1 MKNIVIT
8 GGFGFIGKKLTDHFL
23 INNINVIIL
32 EHPEAIKPDSFPDV
46 EVLPFDILW
55 EEKGDFPVIK
65 NCDALLHLAAQS
77 SGPRSFSIPE
87 IDIKLNVLGTLNT
100 TNLCLKNNI
109 EKILFASSFVVY
121 GDHPEKESL
130 DENTCCQPKS
140 VYAGSKLAAE
150 HLLKNYAGPKGIHW
164 NSLRM
169 FNVYGPG
176 QDITKPDQGVVGI
189 FLNMLL
195 KSDTIDI
202 KGSLDRFRDLV
213 FIDDIIS
220 AWSLCLEK
228 GVRNKAYNIG
238 SGRKT
243 TYHDLILKIAEILG
257 KKDRLN
263 INELEGT
270 PGDLMGCFAD
280 TQLAKLDFGFESK
293 VDIHSGLEKM
303 INSVLNRF

>member
-8 GGFGFIGKKLTDHFL
+8 GGFGFIGKKLTDHL
-23 INNINVIIL
+23 INNNNVIIL
-32 EHPEAIKPDSFPDV
+32 EHPDAIKPDSFPDV
-46 EVLPFDILW
+46 EVLPFDILS
-55 EEKGDFPVIK
+55 EDKNKFPGIE
-65 NCDALLHLAAQS
+65 NCDALIHLAAQS

-100 TNLCLKNNI
+100 INLCLKNNI

-130 DENTCCQPKS
+130 DEETCCQPKS

-150 HLLKNYAGPKGIHW
+150 HLLKNYAGQKGIHW

-195 KSDTIDI
+195 KSNTIDI

-213 FIDDIIS
+213 FVDDVVA

-228 GVRNKAYNIG
+228 GKKNRAYNVG
-238 SGRKT
+238 SGQKI
-243 TYHDLILKIAEILG
+243 TYHELILKIAEILG
-257 KKDRLN
+257 KKDQLN
-263 INELEGT
+263 INQLDGT

-280 TQLAKLDFGFESK
+280 TRLAKRDFGFDSK
-293 VDIHSGLEKM
+293 VDIQSGLEKM
-303 INSVLNRF
+303 INSVLNSL